1 MAQLENSNIEKKDKE
16 SADGIGQ
23 LIPIIN
29 AYIAIQKEK
38 MKSEAIRDSEY
49 FELEKKTPGS

>member
-1 MAQLENSNIEKKDKE
+1 MAQLENSNIEKKDNE

-23 LIPIIN
+23 LIPIVN

-49 FELEKKTPGS
+49 FEWE